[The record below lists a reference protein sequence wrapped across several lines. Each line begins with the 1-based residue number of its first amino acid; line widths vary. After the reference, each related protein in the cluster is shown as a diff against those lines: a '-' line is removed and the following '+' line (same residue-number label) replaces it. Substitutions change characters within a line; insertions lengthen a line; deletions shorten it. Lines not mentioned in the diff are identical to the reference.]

1 MDQRQAS
8 SSATTAPEQQSSGI
22 ALTTEKL
29 NIVLQV
35 RSAYYLYFSA
45 RYNSSTNKYI
55 FFTREPNS

>member
-45 RYNSSTNKYI
+45 RYNSSTNKY
-55 FFTREPNS
+55 FFY